1 MLVKF
6 GLFTFGENP
15 LQNQIFWFFCTLI
28 DSFTVKQMFLAL
40 YCVKVSR
47 VECMAELLVW
57 IVKSNNLVQLLAKRS
72 SRCLWYGTVCSW
84 TSLIMGVSSQIMKFV
99 AYITEEDV
107 SMVVQGCC
115 THNYFLDLLALISS
129 LSQIIHAVMRT
140 WCQNNA
146 LFWREWHWFQ
156 MMNQAEIVI

>member
-72 SRCLWYGTVCSW
+72 SRCLWYGTVCYW

-99 AYITEEDV
+99 EYKTEEDV
-107 SMVVQGCC
+107 SMVVQGCVS
-115 THNYFLDLLALISS
+115 TSTSSTSLRWYQVYLKPFMQLYGLDVKT
-129 LSQIIHAVMRT
+129 IHCSGENDIDFR
-140 WCQNNA
+140 WWIR
-146 LFWREWHWFQ
+146 LR
-156 MMNQAEIVI
+156 